1 MTAAT
6 TPQSSSHSTEWEP
19 SSASA
24 ALLSDPIAAH
34 NLSDIRFTTVSVSV
48 SVSISVSISIRV

>member
-6 TPQSSSHSTEWEP
+6 TPQSSSRSTEWEP

-24 ALLSDPIAAH
+24 AVLSDPIAAH

-48 SVSISVSISIRV
+48 SISVSIAIRV

>member
-48 SVSISVSISIRV
+48 SVSICVSISIRV